1 MQKLTIE
8 INSKSWDFSD
18 TLEFISNQLKNWFLE
33 WFDKNESE
41 NYNFKVK

>member
-8 INSKSWDFSD
+8 INSKSGDFSD
-18 TLEFISNQLKNWFLE
+18 TLEFISNQLQNGFLE
-33 WFDKNESE
+33 GFDKNESE